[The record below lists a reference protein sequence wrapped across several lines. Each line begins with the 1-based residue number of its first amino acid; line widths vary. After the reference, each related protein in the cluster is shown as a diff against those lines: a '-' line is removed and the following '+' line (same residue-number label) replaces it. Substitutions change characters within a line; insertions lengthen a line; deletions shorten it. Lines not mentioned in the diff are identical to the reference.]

1 MSGGSTIAETKGSKG
16 QKKRDNEVRNLATV
30 PRIYM
35 GGATARKIIHKV
47 TPDIIPGGVLPS
59 FGDMIQRH
67 TLNVQRELLCISA
80 AMRHKTD
87 PGTYPTIRFVPAAF
101 YDCTLSELE
110 TRGTFLASLEGQKG
124 KMYHFPDKSEE
135 PVEKKARKS
144 LAPAQ
149 EHDREVRPLFSGQDI
164 QPPRPSQEYYPHD
177 HFGSD
182 PRYFGFNKQRFI
194 PNQER
199 SEHHLSL

>member
-1 MSGGSTIAETKGSKG
+1 
-16 QKKRDNEVRNLATV
+16 
-30 PRIYM
+30 
-35 GGATARKIIHKV
+35 
-47 TPDIIPGGVLPS
+47 
-59 FGDMIQRH
+59 
-67 TLNVQRELLCISA
+67 
-80 AMRHKTD
+80 
-87 PGTYPTIRFVPAAF
+87 
-101 YDCTLSELE
+101 
-110 TRGTFLASLEGQKG
+110 
-124 KMYHFPDKSEE
+124 MYHFPGKSEE

-199 SEHHLSL
+199 SEHHLSLHNADLPVGPPSRKRGRGMSQPRPSGAPTQRQIPQVRKEHPAPINALPPWGRSSHRGSSSSSRGRPTRGRGAGYTPPPRIPCAVQSQLDLLIQGEDVSSVKRVRQNGS